1 METPTVEPVISKVDA
16 EKKKEKKPRTEA
28 QIAAQQKALA
38 TLKEK
43 RDKQKA
49 EETKLAEE
57 AKTDELKK
65 KELEKIQ
72 YEKAKYQKKKLPP
85 APSYITSVDLERFK
99 NELIGSLSGKETKVV
114 EKPVERVV
122 EKVVEKPVVV
132 ERVIEKVVE
141 KPVPVVQQKLTGHE
155 LLDRI
160 FFNK

>member
-16 EKKKEKKPRTEA
+16 EKKKEKKPRSEA
-28 QIAAQQKALA
+28 QVAAQQKALA

-49 EETKLAEE
+49 EETKLVEE

-72 YEKAKYQKKKLPP
+72 YEKAKHQRKKLPP
-85 APSYITSVDLERFK
+85 APSYITSVDLEKFK
-99 NELIGSLSGKETKVV
+99 HELIGTLSSKPVIQEKII
-114 EKPVERVV
+114 EKPVE
-122 EKVVEKPVVV
+122 KVIEKPVVV

>member
-16 EKKKEKKPRTEA
+16 EKKKKPRTEA
-28 QIAAQQKALA
+28 QVAAQQKALA

-72 YEKAKYQKKKLPP
+72 YEKAKYQRKKLPP
-85 APSYITSVDLERFK
+85 APSYITSVDLEKFK
-99 NELIGSLSGKETKVV
+99 NELIGSLSNSKVQ
-114 EKPVERVV
+114 EKPVIQ
-122 EKVVEKPVVV
+122 EKVIEKPVVV
-132 ERVIEKVVE
+132 ERIIEKVVE
-141 KPVPVVQQKLTGHE
+141 KPVPVIQQKLTGHE

>member
-1 METPTVEPVISKVDA
+1 METPTVEPVISKVND
-16 EKKKEKKPRTEA
+16 EKKKKPRTEA
-28 QIAAQQKALA
+28 QVAAQQKALA

-72 YEKAKYQKKKLPP
+72 YEKAKYQRKKLPP
-85 APSYITSVDLERFK
+85 APSYITSVDLEKFK
-99 NELIGSLSGKETKVV
+99 HELIGSLSGKVAEVKVV
-114 EKPVERVV
+114 EKPVE
-122 EKVVEKPVVV
+122 KVIEKPVIV

>member
-49 EETKLAEE
+49 EETKLVEE

-85 APSYITSVDLERFK
+85 APSYITSVDLEKFK
-99 NELIGSLSGKETKVV
+99 NELIGSLSSKPVIQ
-114 EKPVERVV
+114 EKPV

>member
-1 METPTVEPVISKVDA
+1 METPTEEPVISKVDA
-16 EKKKEKKPRTEA
+16 EKKKKPRTEA
-28 QIAAQQKALA
+28 QVAAQQKALA

-65 KELEKIQ
+65 KELEKMQ
-72 YEKAKYQKKKLPP
+72 YEKAKYQRKKLPP
-85 APSYITSVDLERFK
+85 APSYITSVDLEKFK
-99 NELIGSLSGKETKVV
+99 NELIGSLSGKPVIQEKII
-114 EKPVERVV
+114 EKPVE
-122 EKVVEKPVVV
+122 KVIEKPVVV
-132 ERVIEKVVE
+132 ERIIEKVVE
-141 KPVPVVQQKLTGHE
+141 KPIPVVQQKLTGHE